1 MFHAFTLDLK
11 VARKKAGLTQV
22 DCAHLLAITPTLVSQ
37 IETGKRMPTV
47 REICTLSLIYGRSF
61 ESLFAGIFK
70 DARSDLRE
78 RLTTIP
84 DAPKHWLARDNRQ
97 YQLNRLARQ
106 LLESYD
112 DDHAG

>member
-1 MFHAFTLDLK
+1 MFHEFTLDLK
-11 VARKKAGLTQV
+11 VARKKSGLTQV
-22 DCAHLLAITPTLVSQ
+22 DCAHLLAIHPSLVSQ

-61 ESLFAGIFK
+61 ESLFAGIFT

-84 DAPKHWLARDNRQ
+84 DAPKHWLGRHNRQ
-97 YQLNRLARQ
+97 ATLNRLAEH
-106 LLESYD
+106 LLASYD
-112 DDHAG
+112 SDHAG